1 MTAQPQRWTVADILR
16 WGFVGLGVFWIVC
29 GLLAIFTPWWF
40 AKEAVSVAFGQMF
53 SLMDASGYVFIFPD
67 AGSGVFILD
76 WPYGRLSCP
85 AYCFGLGMMG
95 CGIIAALTPSVLM
108 HRFQDSAIHQLSQ
121 PE

>member
-1 MTAQPQRWTVADILR
+1 M
-16 WGFVGLGVFWIVC
+16 GVFWIVC

-40 AKEAVSVAFGQMF
+40 AKEPVSVAFGQMF
-53 SLMDASGYVFIFPD
+53 SLMDASGYVSIFPD